1 MRRFIITKL
10 GFILCLDENALIGM
24 DVENDIYKRLESSSK
39 QREHEN
45 FTAIDWISEYSKE
58 RRRQQT
64 LSAQATG
71 VLGRLKKAVDAS
83 EVWMILIV
91 TGVACGVLAGAIDVI
106 SDWLADLKS
115 GYCTSVTG
123 SGKFYLNKSF
133 CCWGYDGISL
143 NLSMMR

>member
-1 MRRFIITKL
+1 MLEI
-10 GFILCLDENALIGM
+10 GENTRVGM
-24 DVENDIYKRLESSSK
+24 NVDNIIYKRLESLSTQK
-39 QREHEN
+39 EHEN
-45 FTAIDWISEYSKE
+45 FRAIDWVSEYSKE

-71 VLGRLKKAVDAS
+71 FYGRLKKALDAS
-83 EVWMILIV
+83 EVWIILIV
-91 TGVACGVLAGAIDVI
+91 TGFACGVLAGGIDVI

-133 CCWGYDGISL
+133 CCWGYEGISK
-143 NLSMMR
+143 NLLMVIYQKNC